1 MENLTVYLSGGMQ
14 SFGKEQ
20 FDKSND
26 WRRYFK
32 STLENY
38 YGAYRVS
45 VFNPNDKF
53 NFKDEPR
60 YASEDEV
67 MRYDLYRLRKADLII
82 VNFND
87 PKSLGTMAEIAIGY
101 DRGIPILGLNEDK
114 TVLHSWQIGFCERIF
129 ENADDLSDYVE
140 EFYLS

>member
-20 FDKSND
+20 FDKGND
-26 WRRYFK
+26 WRKYFK
-32 STLENY
+32 NTLENY
-38 YGAYRVS
+38 YGIYKVS

-60 YASEDEV
+60 YISENEV
-67 MRYDLYRLRKADLII
+67 MRYDLYQLRNADLII
-82 VNFND
+82 VNFNV

-114 TVLHSWQIGFCERIF
+114 AVLHSWQIGFCERIF
-129 ENADDLSDYVE
+129 ENTDDLLDYVE